1 MEMDAS
7 KKHQGMCVVIRK
19 KLAPYGLMLAA
30 AAFAGQTQ
38 ATTMDIVSLDMAST
52 SIEIE
57 YT

>member
-1 MEMDAS
+1 MDAS